1 MRPFGDA
8 ISANRGRA
16 IKKAN
21 FFYYRTMSAE
31 DGDGPLVKLLLI
43 GESSVGKTCLLIRY
57 AENRF
62 QDTFFTTV
70 GMDFKGRTV
79 VICDRKVRLQI
90 WDTAGQ
96 EKFRGIARAYY
107 RGAHGILLVF
117 DVTNQFTFAQ
127 TRGWMSSIRE
137 NTTSSVAIILVG
149 NKCDLPRQVTVEQAQ
164 AFAQE
169 YGIQYYETSAKDGMH
184 VESTFMALAKMA
196 VENEMGILD
205 RTDARRRRMSLSDP
219 RARKSK
225 GCC

>member
-1 MRPFGDA
+1 
-8 ISANRGRA
+8 
-16 IKKAN
+16 
-21 FFYYRTMSAE
+21 MSAE
-31 DGDGPLVKLLLI
+31 DGDSPLVKLLLI

-96 EKFRGIARAYY
+96 EKFRAIAGAYY

-149 NKCDLPRQVTVEQAQ
+149 NKCDLPRQVTVKQAQ
-164 AFAQE
+164 EFAQE
-169 YGIQYYETSAKDGMH
+169 YGVQYYETSAKDGMH

-196 VENEMGILD
+196 VENQIGILD
-205 RTDARRRRMSLSDP
+205 RTDARRMSLSDP